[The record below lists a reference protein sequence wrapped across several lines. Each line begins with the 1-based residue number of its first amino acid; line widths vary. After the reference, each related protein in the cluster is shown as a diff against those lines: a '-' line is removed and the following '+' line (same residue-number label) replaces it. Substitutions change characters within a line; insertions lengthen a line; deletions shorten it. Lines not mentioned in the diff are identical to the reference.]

1 MYVFSISD
9 NDLKNL
15 TPERAVDFFRR
26 LLWAEAAR
34 TGVSLNLID
43 VPQCINVGDGGLD
56 AFIENA
62 TPIFDDLIPQGS
74 TGYQIK
80 ASDLQPSQ
88 CRKEVHQN
96 NNLDNPLK
104 PEVKKLLDNNGTY
117 VLVLFGD
124 LTVQNKKKR
133 LSAIQDELQK
143 YGYNEPKVRI
153 YTISQLVGFTERFP
167 SLVALLKNE
176 RNQCLAYS
184 AWSLNRDV
192 SIPEVFVQDECRQ
205 KIMKEIQDKIRYPE
219 GKCQVLRITGLSGLG
234 KTRLVF
240 EALASDD
247 LKNRVIYVKADRF
260 KNSELCH
267 ALQSDSSLSAII
279 VIDDCDLEQHEEF
292 VRFFSNRGARLAL
305 ITLSYDPGNV
315 AAPTLTYRLKPLS
328 KENIKEILKNE
339 CPGLPQS
346 VADRIAEFADGY
358 PRIATLLAENFL
370 ANPGVSAGDLLAV
383 SDDAL
388 FNRLI
393 AGRKDVSSE
402 QFKKEKRVLMG
413 LALFEKVGYNGHLS
427 VEAKWISEWMN
438 INWLDFQEI
447 VREQKQR
454 GIIQGE
460 HYLYVTP
467 FLLAVHLVREWWE
480 TYGNE
485 LNFEQFIDGMPD
497 EFRHDLMLRFFVR
510 IPYISTTEPGRQL
523 VKKLLSERGL
533 FADGS
538 LLKTKLGAEFFLKLT
553 EADPETAL
561 ICLKRTIG
569 TWNKDELLNFTTGR
583 REVVWALE
591 KIAVWKN
598 LFADA
603 ARLLLALGE
612 AENEAYAN
620 NASGVFAGLFSP
632 GPGQVAPTEA
642 SPEER
647 FPILVE
653 ALSCGSMERK
663 KLALRAFDCA
673 LHSGHF
679 SRMVGAEYQGG
690 RKPPEL
696 WQPKTYGE
704 LFDAYRRV
712 WQCLEENLEKLPE
725 EIRKD
730 AVRILLNNA
739 RGLVS
744 IRNLSEMVMN
754 TLKNLA
760 ANSCID
766 KEEILSVVISI
777 LHYDGKEMPPE
788 ERQEWITFRD
798 NLTGASY
805 SELLRRFVG
814 MDLLEDYFDEDGN
827 ITDQAELKIREL
839 ALQAAQ
845 DPGLLVPEFSWL
857 MTERAKKGHA
867 FGYELGKADAGF
879 SLLPTILSKQAKAG
893 EKGSAFFLGG
903 YFKAVFEKNPQLW
916 EEILD
921 TAASDDNL
929 RGLIPELTWRSGITD
944 RAAVRLLELAQKG
957 YIEINDFGMFRFG
970 GEIRKLSEAVFFQW
984 ANFLLQEP
992 TGQGAQ
998 ILLDLFYFYYCYQ
1011 KEGGK
1016 IPKELALNLLLHYF
1030 FFENPCKVKRNQ
1042 MVEYCWTKIA
1052 LALFAQYP
1060 ETGMIL
1066 GEKLLTYFGN
1076 EGGIISSDY
1085 SEAIQVLNEIAQR
1098 YPKQIWKKIISY
1110 IGPPIDGRAFYITHW
1125 LRGNIRRGGVVER
1138 GSLTLFDPEDIWE
1151 WVEEN
1156 IEKRAWYLATFVPP
1170 VLFRAGEKTC
1180 FARELLVRYGERD
1193 DVRRNL
1199 SANFSTESWSGPASI
1214 HFEKK
1219 KNLLLDYKKE
1229 ETNSNVLKWIEEY
1242 VCSLEYQIEKSKIEE
1257 EREGY

>member
-1 MYVFSISD
+1 
-9 NDLKNL
+9 
-15 TPERAVDFFRR
+15 
-26 LLWAEAAR
+26 
-34 TGVSLNLID
+34 
-43 VPQCINVGDGGLD
+43 
-56 AFIENA
+56 
-62 TPIFDDLIPQGS
+62 
-74 TGYQIK
+74 
-80 ASDLQPSQ
+80 
-88 CRKEVHQN
+88 
-96 NNLDNPLK
+96 
-104 PEVKKLLDNNGTY
+104 
-117 VLVLFGD
+117 
-124 LTVQNKKKR
+124 
-133 LSAIQDELQK
+133 
-143 YGYNEPKVRI
+143 
-153 YTISQLVGFTERFP
+153 
-167 SLVALLKNE
+167 
-176 RNQCLAYS
+176 
-184 AWSLNRDV
+184 
-192 SIPEVFVQDECRQ
+192 
-205 KIMKEIQDKIRYPE
+205 
-219 GKCQVLRITGLSGLG
+219 
-234 KTRLVF
+234 
-240 EALASDD
+240 
-247 LKNRVIYVKADRF
+247 
-260 KNSELCH
+260 
-267 ALQSDSSLSAII
+267 
-279 VIDDCDLEQHEEF
+279 
-292 VRFFSNRGARLAL
+292 
-305 ITLSYDPGNV
+305 
-315 AAPTLTYRLKPLS
+315 
-328 KENIKEILKNE
+328 
-339 CPGLPQS
+339 
-346 VADRIAEFADGY
+346 
-358 PRIATLLAENFL
+358 
-370 ANPGVSAGDLLAV
+370 
-383 SDDAL
+383 
-388 FNRLI
+388 
-393 AGRKDVSSE
+393 
-402 QFKKEKRVLMG
+402 MG
-413 LALFEKVGYNGHLS
+413 LALFEKVGYKGDLS
-427 VEAKWISEWMN
+427 VEAKWVSEWMN

-569 TWNKDELLNFTTGR
+569 TWNKDELLNFTTGW

-603 ARLLLALGE
+603 ARLLLVLGE

-673 LHSGHF
+673 LQSGHF

-712 WQCLEENLEKLPE
+712 WQYLEENLEKLPE

-827 ITDQAELKIREL
+827 RTNQAELKIREL

-845 DPGLLVPEFSWL
+845 DPGLLIPEFSWL
-857 MTERAKKGHA
+857 TTERAKKGHA

-903 YFKAVFEKNPQLW
+903 YFKAVFEKNTQLW

-921 TAASDDNL
+921 NAASDDNL
-929 RGLIPELTWRSGITD
+929 RGLIP
-944 RAAVRLLELAQKG
+944 
-957 YIEINDFGMFRFG
+957 
-970 GEIRKLSEAVFFQW
+970 
-984 ANFLLQEP
+984 
-992 TGQGAQ
+992 
-998 ILLDLFYFYYCYQ
+998 
-1011 KEGGK
+1011 
-1016 IPKELALNLLLHYF
+1016 
-1030 FFENPCKVKRNQ
+1030 
-1042 MVEYCWTKIA
+1042 
-1052 LALFAQYP
+1052 
-1060 ETGMIL
+1060 
-1066 GEKLLTYFGN
+1066 
-1076 EGGIISSDY
+1076 
-1085 SEAIQVLNEIAQR
+1085 
-1098 YPKQIWKKIISY
+1098 
-1110 IGPPIDGRAFYITHW
+1110 
-1125 LRGNIRRGGVVER
+1125 
-1138 GSLTLFDPEDIWE
+1138 
-1151 WVEEN
+1151 
-1156 IEKRAWYLATFVPP
+1156 
-1170 VLFRAGEKTC
+1170 
-1180 FARELLVRYGERD
+1180 
-1193 DVRRNL
+1193 
-1199 SANFSTESWSGPASI
+1199 
-1214 HFEKK
+1214 
-1219 KNLLLDYKKE
+1219 
-1229 ETNSNVLKWIEEY
+1229 
-1242 VCSLEYQIEKSKIEE
+1242 
-1257 EREGY
+1257 